1 MTRLMIMLLAGMIVA
16 MIYTGWRLRDAESDL
31 GAAQRVIGTLSAGID
46 SRDKAI
52 ARLQQQAADSSRRE
66 TQLRLM
72 QGRAA
77 GGALQREIT
86 IQGEINANETL
97 RNWSATALP
106 GDVIRLHARP
116 AFSNARD
123 YVDWLS
129 TRGQLSDA
137 GQQPQRSGQSG
148 GR

>member
-1 MTRLMIMLLAGMIVA
+1 MIRLLLGLLAVLVA
-16 MIYTGWRLRDAESDL
+16 ALIYTGWRLSYSESDL
-31 GAAQRVIGTLSAGID
+31 SAAQRVIGTLSAGID

-52 ARLQQQAADSSRRE
+52 TRLQREAADSSWRE
-66 TQLRLM
+66 AQLRLM

-86 IQGEINANETL
+86 IQGEMNANETL

-106 GDVIRLHARP
+106 ADVIRLHARP
-116 AFSNARD
+116 TFRNARD

-129 TRGQLSDA
+129 TRGQLPDA
-137 GQQPQRSGQSG
+137 GQQPDRPGQSG